1 MFAPDTI
8 AQATENH
15 VSLILYQLN
24 VVGYTGYS
32 NGSKL
37 WLVDDDFIGIT
48 KVGKDNKVSLGVM
61 MLGKATFITIL
72 LVIQLQLKWSHCVSV
87 CMAGKE

>member
-1 MFAPDTI
+1 MSPRSDFWKGRFKTVAVPLAALIESQYPGGSGETLKEIVLYFEKPNGNHMFAPDTI

-37 WLVDDDFIGIT
+37 
-48 KVGKDNKVSLGVM
+48 
-61 MLGKATFITIL
+61 
-72 LVIQLQLKWSHCVSV
+72 
-87 CMAGKE
+87 